1 MKSVGRVLS
10 FSIVSLLIIFLCESC
25 GNAPKVGNPTEF
37 SLESSGK
44 VTIVDATDHSELESP
59 VLNLFVNTIWG
70 IDSQMVNYENPNG
83 GFEPMMIY
91 DVMEASEFFA
101 ESSAGNIK
109 NHLSP
114 LICIFCDG
122 ESVDDCN
129 TAIVKDIKPLKASP
143 IEFTTNSMTMLGY
156 KYKDV
161 WAQNQCVLIIP
172 IGKKQ
177 SLNNFNANHL
187 KIEQW
192 FVDEEYRL
200 GTNSIEGNSKYQD
213 SIANIL
219 LENYGLGIDFN
230 YTFKLVLNQAQRH
243 GRILWL
249 RNETPQNHSNIII
262 QLIDTAMNLNNL
274 NNRSLIAERNQFTKQ
289 ILRNTEG
296 GWVEVTESGSFP
308 FNIKKID
315 NHIIEVHGWYSE
327 LNTTRRGPFIRK
339 YLVDK
344 ELNRTIILDAFVF
357 APNQSRLPMM
367 RELHRYLKS
376 TESVWK

>member
-44 VTIVDATDHSELESP
+44 VTVVDATDHSELESP

-129 TAIVKDIKPLKASP
+129 AAIVKDIKPLKASP

-200 GTNSIEGNSKYQD
+200 GTNSIEGNSKHQD

-308 FNIKKID
+308 FDIKKID

>member
-129 TAIVKDIKPLKASP
+129 AAIVKDIKPLKASP

>member
-1 MKSVGRVLS
+1 
-10 FSIVSLLIIFLCESC
+10 
-25 GNAPKVGNPTEF
+25 
-37 SLESSGK
+37 
-44 VTIVDATDHSELESP
+44 
-59 VLNLFVNTIWG
+59 
-70 IDSQMVNYENPNG
+70 
-83 GFEPMMIY
+83 
-91 DVMEASEFFA
+91 
-101 ESSAGNIK
+101 
-109 NHLSP
+109 
-114 LICIFCDG
+114 
-122 ESVDDCN
+122 
-129 TAIVKDIKPLKASP
+129 
-143 IEFTTNSMTMLGY
+143 
-156 KYKDV
+156 
-161 WAQNQCVLIIP
+161 
-172 IGKKQ
+172 
-177 SLNNFNANHL
+177 
-187 KIEQW
+187 
-192 FVDEEYRL
+192 
-200 GTNSIEGNSKYQD
+200 
-213 SIANIL
+213 

-308 FNIKKID
+308 FDIKKID

>member
-129 TAIVKDIKPLKASP
+129 AAIVKDIKPLKASP

-308 FNIKKID
+308 FDIKKID

>member
-44 VTIVDATDHSELESP
+44 VTVVDATDHSELESP

-129 TAIVKDIKPLKASP
+129 AAIVKDIKPLKASP

-308 FNIKKID
+308 FDIKKID